1 LKIDHASNSIT
12 NDGWRRYFPDV
23 QWVPRPNRIIGTRL
37 SPFPRDADPAPDE
50 RTSVKKLLM
59 VGAGVMGRGYVDAAR
74 RMGVGVELIDLPSRR
89 AGYAPIVE
97 EFHESPD
104 PAEETWIAVALDVA
118 AKCRPTGVL
127 AFSEP
132 QVLAA
137 AWAQHTLGLPG
148 PSLPAALASRDKA
161 LQRTLLRRHDVGQP
175 EFHIVGPLDP
185 TPAFDW
191 AASRYPVV
199 AKPLRSFGSLGVRLV
214 PDRAALRALLT
225 DRWPDEP
232 VLIETYVDAPEYS
245 WEALIQRGE
254 VRFGSYTR
262 KQTSGPPQFVE
273 LGHVLPHDFGPQRRD
288 LLDAVMRRAV
298 AALGIDSALV
308 HLEFRF
314 DGSRV
319 DVLEA
324 AVRTPG
330 DHLMDLLA
338 LAYGC
343 DFFELTVRL
352 ALGEPLAELPAAVAQ
367 AAIGF
372 VTSAPGV
379 IRSVDGLDAAR
390 AVPGVVRASAD
401 LPEGTTVAGLESSA
415 DRVGHVVA
423 VRTGADAWEAVEAA
437 RAAITVSVGQPEPAE
452 ASS

>member
-1 LKIDHASNSIT
+1 
-12 NDGWRRYFPDV
+12 
-23 QWVPRPNRIIGTRL
+23 
-37 SPFPRDADPAPDE
+37 
-50 RTSVKKLLM
+50 VKKLLM
-59 VGAGVMGRGYVDAAR
+59 VGAGIMGRGYVDAAR
-74 RMGVGVELIDLPSRR
+74 RMGVGVVLIDLPSRR
-89 AGYAPIVE
+89 AGYAPVVE
-97 EFHESPD
+97 EFHECPD

-118 AKCRPTGVL
+118 AKVRPTGVL

-137 AWAQHTLGLPG
+137 ALAQHALGLPG

-161 LQRTLLRRHDVGQP
+161 LQRTLLRRDGVGQP
-175 EFHIVGPLDP
+175 EFHIVGQLDAS
-185 TPAFDW
+185 PALEW
-191 AASRYPVV
+191 AESRYPVV
-199 AKPLRSFGSLGVRLV
+199 AKPLRSFGSLGVRLI
-214 PDRAALRALLT
+214 PDRAALTALLT

-245 WEALIQRGE
+245 WEALVQDGA

-262 KQTSGPPQFVE
+262 KHTSGPPQFVE
-273 LGHVLPHDFGPQRRD
+273 LGHVVPHAFGAERQE
-288 LLDAVMRRAV
+288 LLDAVMRKAV
-298 AALGIDSALV
+298 ASLGIDSALV

-319 DVLEA
+319 HVLEA

-338 LAYGC
+338 LAYEH

-352 ALGEPLAELPAAVAQ
+352 ALGEPLEKLPTAVAEAAV
-367 AAIGF
+367 GF
-372 VTSAPGV
+372 LTSAPGV
-379 IRSVDGLDAAR
+379 LRRVDGLDAAR

-401 LPEGTTVAGLESSA
+401 LPAGTAVGGLRSSA

-423 VRTGADAWEAVEAA
+423 VRPGGGAWDAIDAA
-437 RAAITVSVGQPEPAE
+437 RDAITISVAAAP
-452 ASS
+452 